1 MYKILFILLMSTF
14 FSAAFAQNIVL
25 TGEVI
30 NPITNEGVHEATIKV
45 LNVANDSVLA
55 VTKAKLNMIVEE
67 RDGNSTGYLD
77 KNSGAV
83 FNLKISSSFQDVVL
97 IVSASGYDS
106 VKKNIHIDSEKKRID
121 VGTINLLPAM
131 KQRNLN
137 EATVTATKIKMY
149 YKGDTLVYN
158 ADAFNVL
165 KNESLRKLVLQL
177 PNTKIEEGVIYVN
190 GKPIESLLF
199 SGKDFF
205 NGNIDAALDR
215 LPAYIVSKLKV
226 YDKQGELSELT
237 GRDMHDK
244 QYVMNVH
251 LKREYLGTWMAKIE
265 ADVATEKLWGGQG
278 FLMRMDD
285 RQMLSIDADVNNFNE
300 ERKMIDICNMANSY
314 PTGRHKNKVANIEYF
329 FEPNSTWRFSSNAS
343 VQQKEQK
350 TYTWTN
356 TETFLTPDNLMAKNK
371 TFVSDKDT
379 RINAYAALRARQT
392 KKWQSEL
399 KFDFTFDNMH
409 NAQDAL
415 TLAFWKRGE
424 QDWHTWEVDSIWNN
438 VTRLSSDDI
447 LYTLLNPTLQKQKTF
462 TYKPEW
468 KTSLVLG
475 GNPFNIDLQVNHNN
489 VQNDLYNNYKLDY
502 LNTQDNDHRRIY
514 NNHTEH
520 NTTVDATIDYGYK
533 YFKND
538 KYDGVFTPYVA
549 FNHTYGN
556 LSHPYYRL
564 ERMQEWS
571 DALDWTKGSL
581 GILPDGEWQ
590 AICFDNENSYYSKE
604 KKQTGSVGMRLSH
617 KLTGL
622 KRGTIQFDAD
632 LGAVLQYKHLDY
644 QRNEQSYDIDRHA
657 YSFRPTLTMEYRSN
671 GKHKWSPELRL
682 NYTGKQQL
690 PNLLNMLQI
699 EDNADP
705 LNLFRGNASLQG
717 IYDHQLAFRY
727 GMNQRESGHS
737 TYISIQYTRTHND
750 IVASSIYNAENG
762 GRIYEMVNTNRTHAA
777 NGDVGYSLPLDK
789 NQRFYITLSV
799 RGNYRQN
806 ADMSQLN
813 AATEKGGLLQQYGVT
828 PNAILRG
835 TVGNKF
841 RFSGRWNTTFSTI
854 KQSSMDTHYR
864 ETRLAADFS
873 WDLPWNFQLASDFC
887 ANIYNGFA
895 DASVNKA
902 HCQWN
907 ASLARHFL
915 SDKLSVRLIAH
926 GILTPRNNIYSTINA
941 TSRIESY
948 TEMFPRYFML
958 SVVYTLDWTQK
969 SKRNTQK

>member
-177 PNTKIEEGVIYVN
+177 PNTMIEEGVIYVN

-251 LKREYLGTWMAKIE
+251 LKREYLGTWMAKLE
-265 ADVATEKLWGGQG
+265 TDVATEKLWGGQG

-285 RQMLSIDADVNNFNE
+285 RQMLSINADINNFNE
-300 ERKMIDICNMANSY
+300 ERKMLDMLNMADRYS
-314 PTGRHKNKVANIEYF
+314 TGRHKNKVANIEYF

-350 TYTWTN
+350 THTWTN
-356 TETFLTPDNLMAKNK
+356 TETFLMPDNLMAKNK
-371 TFVSDKDT
+371 TFVSDKET
-379 RINAYAALRARQT
+379 HVNAYAALRARQT

-399 KFDFTFDNMH
+399 KFDFTFDNMR

-502 LNTQDNDHRRIY
+502 LSTQDNDHRRIY

-622 KRGTIQFDAD
+622 KRGNIQFDAD

-717 IYDHQLAFRY
+717 IYAHQLAFRY

-813 AATEKGGLLQQYGVT
+813 AATKKGGLLQQYGVT
-828 PNAILRG
+828 PNAIFRG
-835 TVGNKF
+835 TVGYKF
-841 RFSGRWNTTFSTI
+841 RFSGRWNTAFSTI

-873 WDLPWNFQLASDFC
+873 WDLPWKLQLASDFC

-926 GILTPRNNIYSTINA
+926 GILTPKNNIYSSINA
-941 TSRIESY
+941 ISRVESY
-948 TEMFPRYFML
+948 TDILPRYFML
-958 SVVYTLDWTQK
+958 SVVYSLDWTQK
-969 SKRNTQK
+969 SKNKRE

>member
-1 MYKILFILLMSTF
+1 MYKILFILLLSTF
-14 FSAAFAQNIVL
+14 FSVSSAQNLVL

-30 NPITNEGVHEATIKV
+30 NPITNEGLHEAVVKV
-45 LNVANDSVLA
+45 MNAANDSVLA
-55 VTKAKLNMIVEE
+55 STKAKLNMIVEE
-67 RDGNSTGYLD
+67 RNGNSTGYLD

-97 IVSASGYDS
+97 IVSASGYDN

-121 VGTINLLPAM
+121 VGTINLLPVM

-190 GKPIESLLF
+190 GKAIESLLF

-244 QYVMNVH
+244 QYVMDVH
-251 LKREYLGTWMAKIE
+251 LKREYLGTWMAKLE

-300 ERKMIDICNMANSY
+300 ERKMADICNMINRS
-314 PTGRHKNKVANIEYF
+314 PTGRHKNKVANIEYY
-329 FEPNSTWRFSSNAS
+329 FEPNNTWRFSSNVY

-350 TYTWTN
+350 THSWTN
-356 TETFLTPDNLMAKNK
+356 TETFLAPDNLMAKSK
-371 TFVSDKDT
+371 TFVSDKET
-379 RINAYAALRARQT
+379 RVNAYAALRARQT

-399 KFDFTFDNMH
+399 KFDFTFDNMR

-415 TLAFWKRGE
+415 TLAFRKRE
-424 QDWHTWEVDSIWNN
+424 DKDWYAWEVDSIWNN
-438 VTRLSSDDI
+438 VTRLSSDDM

-475 GNPFNIDLQVNHNN
+475 GNPFNINLLVNHNN

-502 LNTQDNDHRRIY
+502 ISTQDNDHRRIY

-520 NTTVDATIDYGYK
+520 NTTIDALIDYGYK

-538 KYDGVFTPYVA
+538 KYDGVFTPYIA

-564 ERMQEWS
+564 ERMQQWS

-581 GILPDGEWQ
+581 GVLPDGEWQ
-590 AICFDNENSYYSKE
+590 SICFDNENSYYSTE
-604 KKQTGSVGMRLSH
+604 KKQTGSAGLRLSH
-617 KLTGL
+617 KLIGL
-622 KRGTIQFDAD
+622 KRGNIQFDVD
-632 LGAVLQYKHLDY
+632 LGAVLQYKRLDY
-644 QRNEQSYDIDRHA
+644 QRNERSYDIDRHA
-657 YSFRPTLTMEYRSN
+657 YSFRPTLKVDYHSN
-671 GKHKWSPELRL
+671 SKHKWVPELNL
-682 NYTGKQQL
+682 NYTGEHQL
-690 PNLLNMLQI
+690 PNLLNMLQV

-705 LNLFRGNASLQG
+705 LNLFRGNASLLG
-717 IYDHQLAFRY
+717 EYAHRLAFRY
-727 GMNQRESGHS
+727 GMSQRK
-737 TYISIQYTRTHND
+737 IQHDAYVSLQYVRTHND

-777 NGDVGYSLPLDK
+777 NGEVGYSLPLDK
-789 NQRFYITLSV
+789 KKNFFITLSL

-806 ADMSQLN
+806 TDLSHLSAE
-813 AATEKGGLLQQYGVT
+813 TEEGGLLQQYSVT
-828 PNAILRG
+828 PIVKIRG
-835 TVGNKF
+835 TVGNNF
-841 RFSGRWNTTFSTI
+841 RFSSSWNTAFYTI
-854 KQSSMDTHYR
+854 RQGNLDTRYR
-864 ETRLAADFS
+864 ETKFAADFS
-873 WDLPWNFQLASDFC
+873 WDLPWKLQLASDFC

-895 DASVNKA
+895 DVSINNA

-907 ASLARHFL
+907 ASLARCFL
-915 SDKLSVRLIAH
+915 SDQLSIRFIAN
-926 GILTPRNNIYSTINA
+926 GILNPRNNIYSSNNT

-948 TEMFPRYFML
+948 TDILPRYFML
-958 SVVYTLDWTQK
+958 SVVYTLDWSQK
-969 SKRNTQK
+969 SKNLTR

>member
-1 MYKILFILLMSTF
+1 MKKIFTFLLLLMIT
-14 FSAAFAQNIVL
+14 SAAFAQNIVL

-30 NPITNEGVHEATIKV
+30 NPITNEGVHEATIKM

-67 RDGNSTGYLD
+67 RNGNSTGYLD

-83 FNLKISSSFQDVVL
+83 FNLKISSNFQDVVL

-158 ADAFNVL
+158 ADAFNIL

-190 GKPIESLLF
+190 GKAIESLLF

-244 QYVMNVH
+244 QYVMDVH
-251 LKREYLGTWMAKIE
+251 LKREYLGTWMAKLG

-300 ERKMIDICNMANSY
+300 ERKMVDICNMVNSY

-350 TYTWTN
+350 THTWTN

-399 KFDFTFDNMH
+399 KFDFTFDNMR

-415 TLAFWKRGE
+415 TLAFWKRGD

-438 VTRLSSDDI
+438 VTHLSSDDI

-502 LNTQDNDHRRIY
+502 LSTQDNDHRRIY
-514 NNHTEH
+514 NNHTKH

-571 DALDWTKGSL
+571 DALEWTKGSL

-622 KRGTIQFDAD
+622 NRGNIQFDAD

-657 YSFRPTLTMEYRSN
+657 HSFRPTLTMEYRSN

-717 IYDHQLAFRY
+717 IYAHQLAFRY
-727 GMNQRESGHS
+727 GMNQRKSGHS

-777 NGDVGYSLPLDK
+777 NGYVGYSLPLDK

-828 PNAILRG
+828 PNATLRG

-841 RFSGRWNTTFSTI
+841 RFSGRWNTAFSTI

-926 GILTPRNNIYSTINA
+926 GILTPKNNIYSNINA
-941 TSRIESY
+941 ISRVESY
-948 TEMFPRYFML
+948 TDILPRYFML
-958 SVVYTLDWTQK
+958 SVVYSLDWTQK
-969 SKRNTQK
+969 SKNKRE

>member
-137 EATVTATKIKMY
+137 EAMVTATKIKMY

-244 QYVMNVH
+244 QYVMDVH
-251 LKREYLGTWMAKIE
+251 LKREYLGTWMAKLE

-314 PTGRHKNKVANIEYF
+314 PTGRHKNKVANIEYY
-329 FEPNSTWRFSSNAS
+329 FEPNNTWRFSSNAS

-350 TYTWTN
+350 THSWTN
-356 TETFLTPDNLMAKNK
+356 TETFLMPDNLMAKNK
-371 TFVSDKDT
+371 TFVSDKET
-379 RINAYAALRARQT
+379 HVNAYAALRARQT

-399 KFDFTFDNMH
+399 KFDFTFDNMR

-564 ERMQEWS
+564 ERMQEWL

-813 AATEKGGLLQQYGVT
+813 AATKKGGLLQQYGVT

-841 RFSGRWNTTFSTI
+841 RFSSRWYTAFSTI

-864 ETRLAADFS
+864 ETRLSADFS
-873 WDLPWNFQLASDFC
+873 WDLPWKLQLASDFC

>member
-1 MYKILFILLMSTF
+1 MKKIFTFLLLLMIT
-14 FSAAFAQNIVL
+14 SAAFAQNIVL

-55 VTKAKLNMIVEE
+55 VTKARLNMIVEE
-67 RDGNSTGYLD
+67 RNGNSTGYLD

-83 FNLKISSSFQDVVL
+83 FNLKISSNFQDVVL

-244 QYVMNVH
+244 QYVMDVH
-251 LKREYLGTWMAKIE
+251 LKREYLGTWMAKLE
-265 ADVATEKLWGGQG
+265 ADVATENLWGGQG

-285 RQMLSIDADVNNFNE
+285 RQMLSINADINNFNE
-300 ERKMIDICNMANSY
+300 ERKMLDMLNMADRYS
-314 PTGRHKNKVANIEYF
+314 TGRHKNKVANIEYF

-350 TYTWTN
+350 THTWTN
-356 TETFLTPDNLMAKNK
+356 TETFLMPDNLMAKNK
-371 TFVSDKDT
+371 TFVSDKET
-379 RINAYAALRARQT
+379 HVNAYAALRARQT

-399 KFDFTFDNMH
+399 KFDFTFDNMR

-415 TLAFWKRGE
+415 TLAFWKRGD

-438 VTRLSSDDI
+438 VTRLSSDDM

-520 NTTVDATIDYGYK
+520 NSTVDATIDYGYK

-604 KKQTGSVGMRLSH
+604 KKQTGNVGMRLSH

-622 KRGTIQFDAD
+622 KRGNIQFDAD

-644 QRNEQSYDIDRHA
+644 QRNEQSYNIERHA

-717 IYDHQLAFRY
+717 IYAHQLAFRY
-727 GMNQRESGHS
+727 GMNQRKSGHS

-864 ETRLAADFS
+864 ETRLSADFS
-873 WDLPWNFQLASDFC
+873 WDLPWKLQLASDFC

-907 ASLARHFL
+907 ASLVRRFL
-915 SDKLSVRLIAH
+915 SDKLSIRLIAH
-926 GILTPRNNIYSTINA
+926 GILTPKNNIYSSINA
-941 TSRIESY
+941 ISRVESY
-948 TEMFPRYFML
+948 TDILPRYFML
-958 SVVYTLDWTQK
+958 SVVYSLDWTQK
-969 SKRNTQK
+969 SKNKRE

>member
-1 MYKILFILLMSTF
+1 MKKIFTLLLLLMIT
-14 FSAAFAQNIVL
+14 SAAFAQNIVL

-30 NPITNEGVHEATIKV
+30 NPITNEGVHEASVKV

-67 RDGNSTGYLD
+67 RNGNSTGYLD

-83 FNLKISSSFQDVVL
+83 FNLKISSNFQDVVL

-244 QYVMNVH
+244 QYVMDVH
-251 LKREYLGTWMAKIE
+251 LKREYLGTWMAKLG

-300 ERKMIDICNMANSY
+300 ERKMVDICNMANSY

-350 TYTWTN
+350 THTWTN

-371 TFVSDKDT
+371 TFVSDRDT
-379 RINAYAALRARQT
+379 RINAYTALRARQT

-438 VTRLSSDDI
+438 VTRLSSDDM

-604 KKQTGSVGMRLSH
+604 KEQTGSVGMRLSH

-622 KRGTIQFDAD
+622 KRGNIQFDAD

-682 NYTGKQQL
+682 NYTGKHQL

-717 IYDHQLAFRY
+717 IYAHQLAFRY
-727 GMNQRESGHS
+727 GMNQRKSGHS

-841 RFSGRWNTTFSTI
+841 RFSGRWNTAFSTI

-873 WDLPWNFQLASDFC
+873 WDLPWKFQLASDFY

-895 DASVNKA
+895 DASINKA

-907 ASLARHFL
+907 ASLARCFL

-926 GILTPRNNIYSTINA
+926 GILTPKNNIYSSINA
-941 TSRIESY
+941 ISRVESY
-948 TEMFPRYFML
+948 TDILPRYFML

>member
-30 NPITNEGVHEATIKV
+30 NPITNEGVHEASIKV

-67 RDGNSTGYLD
+67 RNGNSTGYLD

-83 FNLKISSSFQDVVL
+83 FNLKISSNFQDVVL

-190 GKPIESLLF
+190 GKAIESLLF

-244 QYVMNVH
+244 QYVMDVH
-251 LKREYLGTWMAKIE
+251 LKREYLGTWMAKLE

-300 ERKMIDICNMANSY
+300 ERKMVDICNMANSY
-314 PTGRHKNKVANIEYF
+314 PTGRHKNKVANIEYYI
-329 FEPNSTWRFSSNAS
+329 EPNNTWRFSSNAS

-350 TYTWTN
+350 THTWTN

-399 KFDFTFDNMH
+399 KFDFTFDNMR

-424 QDWHTWEVDSIWNN
+424 QDWHTWEVDSIWKN
-438 VTRLSSDDI
+438 VTRLSSDDM

-520 NTTVDATIDYGYK
+520 NTTVDATIDYG
-533 YFKND
+533 
-538 KYDGVFTPYVA
+538 VFTPYVA

-556 LSHPYYRL
+556 LSHPYYRF

-581 GILPDGEWQ
+581 GILPDGKWQ

-644 QRNEQSYDIDRHA
+644 QRNEQSYNIERHA

-717 IYDHQLAFRY
+717 IYAHQLAFRY
-727 GMNQRESGHS
+727 GMNQRKSGHS

-841 RFSGRWNTTFSTI
+841 RFSGRWNTAFSTI

-907 ASLARHFL
+907 ASLARCFL

-926 GILTPRNNIYSTINA
+926 GILTPKNNIYSNINA
-941 TSRIESY
+941 ISRVESY
-948 TEMFPRYFML
+948 TDILPRYFML
-958 SVVYTLDWTQK
+958 SVVYSLDWTQK
-969 SKRNTQK
+969 SKNKRE

>member
-30 NPITNEGVHEATIKV
+30 NPITNEGVHETTIKV

-244 QYVMNVH
+244 QYVMDVH
-251 LKREYLGTWMAKIE
+251 LKREYLGTWMAKLG
-265 ADVATEKLWGGQG
+265 ADIATEKLWGGQG

-300 ERKMIDICNMANSY
+300 ERKMVDICNMANSY

-399 KFDFTFDNMH
+399 KFDFTFDNMC

-438 VTRLSSDDI
+438 VTRLLSDDI

-564 ERMQEWS
+564 ERMQEWL

-690 PNLLNMLQI
+690 SNLLNMLQI

-727 GMNQRESGHS
+727 GMNQRKSGHS

-873 WDLPWNFQLASDFC
+873 WDLPWKLQLASDFC

-907 ASLARHFL
+907 ASLARCFL

-926 GILTPRNNIYSTINA
+926 GILTPKNNIYSNINA
-941 TSRIESY
+941 ISRVKSY
-948 TEMFPRYFML
+948 TDILPRYFML

>member
-1 MYKILFILLMSTF
+1 
-14 FSAAFAQNIVL
+14 
-25 TGEVI
+25 
-30 NPITNEGVHEATIKV
+30 
-45 LNVANDSVLA
+45 
-55 VTKAKLNMIVEE
+55 
-67 RDGNSTGYLD
+67 
-77 KNSGAV
+77 
-83 FNLKISSSFQDVVL
+83 
-97 IVSASGYDS
+97 
-106 VKKNIHIDSEKKRID
+106 
-121 VGTINLLPAM
+121 
-131 KQRNLN
+131 
-137 EATVTATKIKMY
+137 
-149 YKGDTLVYN
+149 
-158 ADAFNVL
+158 
-165 KNESLRKLVLQL
+165 
-177 PNTKIEEGVIYVN
+177 
-190 GKPIESLLF
+190 
-199 SGKDFF
+199 
-205 NGNIDAALDR
+205 
-215 LPAYIVSKLKV
+215 
-226 YDKQGELSELT
+226 
-237 GRDMHDK
+237 
-244 QYVMNVH
+244 
-251 LKREYLGTWMAKIE
+251 
-265 ADVATEKLWGGQG
+265 
-278 FLMRMDD
+278 MR
-285 RQMLSIDADVNNFNE
+285 
-300 ERKMIDICNMANSY
+300 
-314 PTGRHKNKVANIEYF
+314 
-329 FEPNSTWRFSSNAS
+329 
-343 VQQKEQK
+343 
-350 TYTWTN
+350 
-356 TETFLTPDNLMAKNK
+356 
-371 TFVSDKDT
+371 
-379 RINAYAALRARQT
+379 
-392 KKWQSEL
+392 
-399 KFDFTFDNMH
+399 

-520 NTTVDATIDYGYK
+520 NTTVNATIDYGYK

-622 KRGTIQFDAD
+622 KRGNIQFDAD

-762 GRIYEMVNTNRTHAA
+762 GRIYEMVNTNRTHAV

-835 TVGNKF
+835 TVVNKF

-854 KQSSMDTHYR
+854 KQSSMDTYYR

-873 WDLPWNFQLASDFC
+873 WDLPWKLQLASDFC

-907 ASLARHFL
+907 ASLVRRFL
-915 SDKLSVRLIAH
+915 SDNLSVRLIAH
-926 GILTPRNNIYSTINA
+926 GILTPKNNIYSNINA
-941 TSRIESY
+941 ISRVESY
-948 TEMFPRYFML
+948 TDILPRYFML

>member
-106 VKKNIHIDSEKKRID
+106 VKKNIHIYSEKKRID

-137 EATVTATKIKMY
+137 EAMVTATKIKMY

-244 QYVMNVH
+244 QYVMDVH
-251 LKREYLGTWMAKIE
+251 LKREYLGTWMAKLE

-314 PTGRHKNKVANIEYF
+314 PTGRHKNKVANIEYY
-329 FEPNSTWRFSSNAS
+329 FEPNNTWRFSSNAS

-350 TYTWTN
+350 THSWTN
-356 TETFLTPDNLMAKNK
+356 TETFLMPDNLMAKNK
-371 TFVSDKDT
+371 TFVSDKET
-379 RINAYAALRARQT
+379 HVNAYAALRARQT

-399 KFDFTFDNMH
+399 KFDFTFDNMR

-564 ERMQEWS
+564 ERMQEWL

-813 AATEKGGLLQQYGVT
+813 AATKKGGLLQQYGVT

-841 RFSGRWNTTFSTI
+841 RFSSRWYTAFSTI

-864 ETRLAADFS
+864 ETRLSADFS
-873 WDLPWNFQLASDFC
+873 WDLPWKLQLASDFC

>member
-67 RDGNSTGYLD
+67 RNGNSTGYLD

-83 FNLKISSSFQDVVL
+83 FNLKISSNFQDVVL

-121 VGTINLLPAM
+121 MGTINLLPAM

-205 NGNIDAALDR
+205 NGNIDDALDR

-244 QYVMNVH
+244 QYVMDVH
-251 LKREYLGTWMAKIE
+251 LKREYLGTWMAKLE

-285 RQMLSIDADVNNFNE
+285 RQMLSINADINNFNE
-300 ERKMIDICNMANSY
+300 ERKMLDMLNMADRY
-314 PTGRHKNKVANIEYF
+314 PTGRHKNEVANIEYF

-399 KFDFTFDNMH
+399 KFDFTFDNMR

-438 VTRLSSDDI
+438 VTRLSLDDI

-564 ERMQEWS
+564 ERMQEWL

-690 PNLLNMLQI
+690 SNLLNMLQI

-727 GMNQRESGHS
+727 GMNQRKSGHS

-873 WDLPWNFQLASDFC
+873 WDLPWKLQLASDFC

-907 ASLARHFL
+907 ASLARCFL

-926 GILTPRNNIYSTINA
+926 GILTPKNNIYSNINA
-941 TSRIESY
+941 ISRVESY
-948 TEMFPRYFML
+948 TDILPRYFML

>member
-177 PNTKIEEGVIYVN
+177 PNTMIEEGVIYVN

-251 LKREYLGTWMAKIE
+251 LKREYLGTWMAKLE
-265 ADVATEKLWGGQG
+265 TDVATEKLWGGQG

-285 RQMLSIDADVNNFNE
+285 RQMLSINADINNFNE
-300 ERKMIDICNMANSY
+300 ERKMLDMLNMADRYS
-314 PTGRHKNKVANIEYF
+314 TGRHKNKVANIEYF

-350 TYTWTN
+350 THTWTN
-356 TETFLTPDNLMAKNK
+356 TETFLMPDNLMAKNK
-371 TFVSDKDT
+371 TFVSDKET
-379 RINAYAALRARQT
+379 HVNAYAALRARQT

-399 KFDFTFDNMH
+399 KFDFTFDNMR

-502 LNTQDNDHRRIY
+502 LSTQDNDHRRIY

-622 KRGTIQFDAD
+622 KRGNIQFDAD

-682 NYTGKQQL
+682 NYIGKQQL

-717 IYDHQLAFRY
+717 IYAHQLAFRY

-813 AATEKGGLLQQYGVT
+813 AATKKGGLLQQYGVT
-828 PNAILRG
+828 PNAIFRG
-835 TVGNKF
+835 TVGYKF
-841 RFSGRWNTTFSTI
+841 RFSGRWNTAFSTI
-854 KQSSMDTHYR
+854 KQSSMDTYYR

-873 WDLPWNFQLASDFC
+873 WDLPWKLQLASDFC

-907 ASLARHFL
+907 ASLVRRFL
-915 SDKLSVRLIAH
+915 SDNLSVRLIAH
-926 GILTPRNNIYSTINA
+926 GILTPKNNIYSNINA
-941 TSRIESY
+941 ISRVESY
-948 TEMFPRYFML
+948 TDILPRYFML

>member
-14 FSAAFAQNIVL
+14 FSAAFAQNIML
-25 TGEVI
+25 TGEVT
-30 NPITNEGVHEATIKV
+30 NPITNEGVHETTIKV

-244 QYVMNVH
+244 QYVMDVH
-251 LKREYLGTWMAKIE
+251 LKREYLGTWMAKLG
-265 ADVATEKLWGGQG
+265 ADIATEKLWGGQG

-300 ERKMIDICNMANSY
+300 ERKMVDICNMANSY

-399 KFDFTFDNMH
+399 KFDFTFDNMR

-438 VTRLSSDDI
+438 VTRLSSDDM

-564 ERMQEWS
+564 ERMQEWL
-571 DALDWTKGSL
+571 DALDWTKCSL

-854 KQSSMDTHYR
+854 KQSSMDTLSR
-864 ETRLAADFS
+864 NEVGSRL
-873 WDLPWNFQLASDFC
+873 
-887 ANIYNGFA
+887 
-895 DASVNKA
+895 
-902 HCQWN
+902 
-907 ASLARHFL
+907 
-915 SDKLSVRLIAH
+915 
-926 GILTPRNNIYSTINA
+926 
-941 TSRIESY
+941 
-948 TEMFPRYFML
+948 
-958 SVVYTLDWTQK
+958 
-969 SKRNTQK
+969 

>member
-30 NPITNEGVHEATIKV
+30 NPITNEGVHEASVKV

-83 FNLKISSSFQDVVL
+83 FNLKISSNFQDVVL

-244 QYVMNVH
+244 QYVMDVH
-251 LKREYLGTWMAKIE
+251 LKREYLGTWMAKLG
-265 ADVATEKLWGGQG
+265 ADIATEKLWGGQG

-300 ERKMIDICNMANSY
+300 ERKMVDICNMANSY
-314 PTGRHKNKVANIEYF
+314 PTGRHKNKVANIEYY
-329 FEPNSTWRFSSNAS
+329 FEPNNTWRFSSNAS

-350 TYTWTN
+350 THTWTN
-356 TETFLTPDNLMAKNK
+356 TETFLMPDNLMAKNK
-371 TFVSDKDT
+371 TFVSDKET
-379 RINAYAALRARQT
+379 HVNAYAALRARQT

-399 KFDFTFDNMH
+399 KFDFTFDNMR

-415 TLAFWKRGE
+415 TLAFWKRGD

-571 DALDWTKGSL
+571 DALDWTKASL

-841 RFSGRWNTTFSTI
+841 RFSGRWNTAFSTI

-907 ASLARHFL
+907 ASLARCFL

-926 GILTPRNNIYSTINA
+926 GILTPKNNIYSNINA
-941 TSRIESY
+941 ISRVESY
-948 TEMFPRYFML
+948 TDILPRYFML
-958 SVVYTLDWTQK
+958 SVVYSLDWTQK
-969 SKRNTQK
+969 SKNKRE

>member
-14 FSAAFAQNIVL
+14 FSAASAQNIVL

-30 NPITNEGVHEATIKV
+30 NPITNEGVHEASVKV
-45 LNVANDSVLA
+45 LNVANDNVLA

-244 QYVMNVH
+244 QYVMDVH
-251 LKREYLGTWMAKIE
+251 LKREYLGTWMAKLE

-300 ERKMIDICNMANSY
+300 ERKMVDICNMANSY

-379 RINAYAALRARQT
+379 HINAYAALRARQT

-399 KFDFTFDNMH
+399 KFDFTFDNMR

-438 VTRLSSDDI
+438 VTRLSSDDM

-622 KRGTIQFDAD
+622 KRGNIQFDAD

-705 LNLFRGNASLQG
+705 LNLFRCNASLQG
-717 IYDHQLAFRY
+717 IYDLQLAFRY
-727 GMNQRESGHS
+727 CMNQRESGHT

-813 AATEKGGLLQQYGVT
+813 AATKKGGLLQQYEVT

-841 RFSGRWNTTFSTI
+841 RFSGRWNTAFSTI

-873 WDLPWNFQLASDFC
+873 WDLPWKLQLASDFC

-926 GILTPRNNIYSTINA
+926 GILTPKNNIS
-941 TSRIESY
+941 
-948 TEMFPRYFML
+948 
-958 SVVYTLDWTQK
+958 
-969 SKRNTQK
+969 

>member
-1 MYKILFILLMSTF
+1 MKKIFTFLLLLMIT
-14 FSAAFAQNIVL
+14 SAAFAQNIVL

-30 NPITNEGVHEATIKV
+30 NPITNEGVHEATIKM

-67 RDGNSTGYLD
+67 RNGNSTGYLD

-83 FNLKISSSFQDVVL
+83 FNLKISSNFQDVVL

-158 ADAFNVL
+158 ADAFNIL

-190 GKPIESLLF
+190 GKAIESLLF

-244 QYVMNVH
+244 QYVMDVH
-251 LKREYLGTWMAKIE
+251 LKREYLGTWMAKIG

-300 ERKMIDICNMANSY
+300 ERKMVDICNMANSY

-350 TYTWTN
+350 THTWTN

-399 KFDFTFDNMH
+399 KFDFTFDNMR

-502 LNTQDNDHRRIY
+502 LSTQDNDHRRIY

-581 GILPDGEWQ
+581 GILPDGKWQ

-632 LGAVLQYKHLDY
+632 LGAVLQYKHLGY

-682 NYTGKQQL
+682 NYTGKHQL

-717 IYDHQLAFRY
+717 IYAHQLAFRY
-727 GMNQRESGHS
+727 GMNQRKSGHS
-737 TYISIQYTRTHND
+737 TYISIQYTHTHND

-841 RFSGRWNTTFSTI
+841 RFSGRWNTAFSTI

-873 WDLPWNFQLASDFC
+873 WDLPWKLQLASDFC
-887 ANIYNGFA
+887 TNIYNGFA

-926 GILTPRNNIYSTINA
+926 GILTPKNNIYSNINA
-941 TSRIESY
+941 ISRVESY
-948 TEMFPRYFML
+948 TDILPRYFML
-958 SVVYTLDWTQK
+958 SVVYSLDWTQK
-969 SKRNTQK
+969 SKNKRE

>member
-1 MYKILFILLMSTF
+1 MKKIFTFLLLLMIT
-14 FSAAFAQNIVL
+14 SAAFAQNIVL

-67 RDGNSTGYLD
+67 RNGNSTGYLD

-83 FNLKISSSFQDVVL
+83 FNLKISSNFQDVVL

-215 LPAYIVSKLKV
+215 LPAYIVSKVKV

-244 QYVMNVH
+244 QYVMDVH
-251 LKREYLGTWMAKIE
+251 LKREYLGTWMAKLG
-265 ADVATEKLWGGQG
+265 ADIATEKLWGGQG

-300 ERKMIDICNMANSY
+300 ERKMVDICNMANSY

-350 TYTWTN
+350 THTWTN

-379 RINAYAALRARQT
+379 RINAYTALRARQT

-399 KFDFTFDNMH
+399 KFDFTFDNMR

-415 TLAFWKRGE
+415 ALAFWKRGD
-424 QDWHTWEVDSIWNN
+424 QDWYAWEVDSIWNN
-438 VTRLSSDDI
+438 VTHLSSDGM
-447 LYTLLNPTLQKQKTF
+447 LYTLLNPTIQKQKTF

-502 LNTQDNDHRRIY
+502 LSTQDNDHRRIY

-604 KKQTGSVGMRLSH
+604 KKQTGNVGMRLSH

-622 KRGTIQFDAD
+622 KRGNIQFDAD

-841 RFSGRWNTTFSTI
+841 RFSGRWNTAFSTI
-854 KQSSMDTHYR
+854 KQSSIDTHYR

-873 WDLPWNFQLASDFC
+873 WDLPWKLQLASDFC

-926 GILTPRNNIYSTINA
+926 GILTPKNNIYSNINA
-941 TSRIESY
+941 ISRVESY
-948 TEMFPRYFML
+948 TDILPRYFML

>member
-67 RDGNSTGYLD
+67 RNGNSTGYLD

-83 FNLKISSSFQDVVL
+83 FNLKISSNFQDVVL

-121 VGTINLLPAM
+121 MGTINLLPAM

-205 NGNIDAALDR
+205 NGNIDDALDR

-244 QYVMNVH
+244 QYVMDVH
-251 LKREYLGTWMAKIE
+251 LKREYLGTWMAKLE

-285 RQMLSIDADVNNFNE
+285 RQMLSINADINNFNE
-300 ERKMIDICNMANSY
+300 ERKMLDMLNMADRY
-314 PTGRHKNKVANIEYF
+314 PTGRHKNEVANIEYF

-399 KFDFTFDNMH
+399 KFDFTFDNMR

-438 VTRLSSDDI
+438 VTRLSLDDI

-564 ERMQEWS
+564 ERMQEWL

-690 PNLLNMLQI
+690 SNLLNMLQI

-727 GMNQRESGHS
+727 GMNQRKSGHS

-841 RFSGRWNTTFSTI
+841 RFSGRWNTAFSTI

-907 ASLARHFL
+907 ASLARCFL

-926 GILTPRNNIYSTINA
+926 GILTPKNNIYSNINA
-941 TSRIESY
+941 ISRVESY
-948 TEMFPRYFML
+948 TDILPRYFML
-958 SVVYTLDWTQK
+958 SVVYSLDWTQK
-969 SKRNTQK
+969 SKNKRE

>member
-30 NPITNEGVHEATIKV
+30 NPITNEGVHEASVKV

-244 QYVMNVH
+244 QYVMDVH

-285 RQMLSIDADVNNFNE
+285 RQMLSINADINNFNE
-300 ERKMIDICNMANSY
+300 ERKMLDMLNMADRYS
-314 PTGRHKNKVANIEYF
+314 TGRHKNKVANIEYF

-350 TYTWTN
+350 THSWTN
-356 TETFLTPDNLMAKNK
+356 TETFLMPDNLMAKNK
-371 TFVSDKDT
+371 TFVSDKET
-379 RINAYAALRARQT
+379 HVNAYAALRARQT

-399 KFDFTFDNMH
+399 KFDFTFDNMR

-604 KKQTGSVGMRLSH
+604 KKQTGNVGMRFSH

-622 KRGTIQFDAD
+622 KRGNIQFDAD
-632 LGAVLQYKHLDY
+632 LGAMLQYKHLDY

-813 AATEKGGLLQQYGVT
+813 AATEKGGLLQQYGVI
-828 PNAILRG
+828 PNATLRG

-841 RFSGRWNTTFSTI
+841 RFSGRWNTAFSTI

-873 WDLPWNFQLASDFC
+873 WDLPWKFQLASDFC

-907 ASLARHFL
+907 ASLARCFL

-926 GILTPRNNIYSTINA
+926 GILTPNNNIYSSINA
-941 TSRIESY
+941 ISRVESY
-948 TEMFPRYFML
+948 TDILPRYFML
-958 SVVYTLDWTQK
+958 SVVYSLDWTQK

>member
-30 NPITNEGVHEATIKV
+30 NPITNEGVHEASVKV

-67 RDGNSTGYLD
+67 RNGNSTGYLD

-121 VGTINLLPAM
+121 VGTINLLSAM

-244 QYVMNVH
+244 QYVMDVH
-251 LKREYLGTWMAKIE
+251 LKREYLGTWMAKLE
-265 ADVATEKLWGGQG
+265 TDVATEKLWGGQG

-285 RQMLSIDADVNNFNE
+285 RQMLSINADINNFNE
-300 ERKMIDICNMANSY
+300 ERKMLDMLNMADRYS
-314 PTGRHKNKVANIEYF
+314 TGRHKNKVANIEYF

-350 TYTWTN
+350 THTWTN
-356 TETFLTPDNLMAKNK
+356 TETFLMPDNLMAKNK
-371 TFVSDKDT
+371 TFVSDKET
-379 RINAYAALRARQT
+379 HVNAYAALRARQT

-399 KFDFTFDNMH
+399 KFDFTFDNMR

-447 LYTLLNPTLQKQKTF
+447 LYTLLNPTLQKQKTS

-590 AICFDNENSYYSKE
+590 TICFDNENSYYSKE

-762 GRIYEMVNTNRTHAA
+762 GHIYEMVNTNRTHAA

-841 RFSGRWNTTFSTI
+841 RFSGRWNTAFSTI

-873 WDLPWNFQLASDFC
+873 WDLPWKLQLASDFC

-926 GILTPRNNIYSTINA
+926 GILTPKNNIYSNINA
-941 TSRIESY
+941 ISRVESY
-948 TEMFPRYFML
+948 TDILPRYFML

>member
-1 MYKILFILLMSTF
+1 MKKIFTLLLLLMIT
-14 FSAAFAQNIVL
+14 SAAFAQNIVL

-30 NPITNEGVHEATIKV
+30 DPITNEGVHEATIKV

-67 RDGNSTGYLD
+67 RNGNSTGYLD

-83 FNLKISSSFQDVVL
+83 FNLKISSNFQDVVL

-158 ADAFNVL
+158 ADAFNIL
-165 KNESLRKLVLQL
+165 KNESLRKLVQQL

-190 GKPIESLLF
+190 GKAIESLLF

-215 LPAYIVSKLKV
+215 LPAYIVSKVKV
-226 YDKQGELSELT
+226 YDKKGELSELT

-244 QYVMNVH
+244 QYVMDVH
-251 LKREYLGTWMAKIE
+251 LKREYLGTWMAKLE

-285 RQMLSIDADVNNFNE
+285 RQMLSINADINNFNE
-300 ERKMIDICNMANSY
+300 ERKMLDMLNMADRYS
-314 PTGRHKNKVANIEYF
+314 TGRHKNKEANIEYYI
-329 FEPNSTWRFSSNAS
+329 EPNNTWRFSSNAS

-399 KFDFTFDNMH
+399 KFDFTFDNMR

-415 TLAFWKRGE
+415 TLAFWKRGD

-438 VTRLSSDDI
+438 VTRLSSDDM

-502 LNTQDNDHRRIY
+502 ISTQDNDHRRIY

-520 NTTVDATIDYGYK
+520 NTTVDATADYAYK

-622 KRGTIQFDAD
+622 NRGNIQFDAD

-717 IYDHQLAFRY
+717 IYAHQLAFRY

-828 PNAILRG
+828 PNATLRG

-841 RFSGRWNTTFSTI
+841 RFSGRWNTAFSTI

-873 WDLPWNFQLASDFC
+873 WDLPWKFQLASDFC

-907 ASLARHFL
+907 ASLARRFL

-926 GILTPRNNIYSTINA
+926 GILTPKNNIYSSINA
-941 TSRIESY
+941 ISRVESY
-948 TEMFPRYFML
+948 TDILPRYFML
-958 SVVYTLDWTQK
+958 SVVYSLDWTQK
-969 SKRNTQK
+969 SKNKRE

>member
-30 NPITNEGVHEATIKV
+30 NPITNEGVHEASVKV

-215 LPAYIVSKLKV
+215 LPAYIVSKVKV

-244 QYVMNVH
+244 QYVMDVH
-251 LKREYLGTWMAKIE
+251 LKREYLGTWMAKLE

-300 ERKMIDICNMANSY
+300 ERKMIHICNMANSY

-329 FEPNSTWRFSSNAS
+329 FEPNNTWRFSSNAS

-399 KFDFTFDNMH
+399 KFDFTFDNMR

-424 QDWHTWEVDSIWNN
+424 QDWHTWEVDCIWNN
-438 VTRLSSDDI
+438 VTRLSSDDM

-475 GNPFNIDLQVNHNN
+475 GNSFNIDLQVNHNN

-502 LNTQDNDHRRIY
+502 LSTQDNDHRRIY

-622 KRGTIQFDAD
+622 KRGNIQFDAD

-717 IYDHQLAFRY
+717 IYAHQLAFRY
-727 GMNQRESGHS
+727 GMNQRKSGHS

-841 RFSGRWNTTFSTI
+841 RFSGRWNTAFSAI

-873 WDLPWNFQLASDFC
+873 WDLPWKLQLASDFC

>member
-14 FSAAFAQNIVL
+14 FSVSSAQNIVL

-30 NPITNEGVHEATIKV
+30 NPFTNEGLHEATVKV
-45 LNVANDSVLA
+45 LNAANDSVLA
-55 VTKAKLNMIVEE
+55 STKAKLNMIVEE
-67 RDGNSTGYLD
+67 RNGNSTGYLD

-83 FNLKISSSFQDVVL
+83 FNLKISSNFQDVVL

-106 VKKNIHIDSEKKRID
+106 VKRSIRIDSEKKRID
-121 VGTINLLPAM
+121 VGTINLLPVM

-158 ADAFNVL
+158 ADAFNIL
-165 KNESLRKLVLQL
+165 KNESLRKLVQQL

-190 GKPIESLLF
+190 GKAIGSLLF

-215 LPAYIVSKLKV
+215 LPAYIVNKVKV

-244 QYVMNVH
+244 QYVMDVH
-251 LKREYLGTWMAKIE
+251 LKREYLGTWMAKLE

-300 ERKMIDICNMANSY
+300 ERKMIDIGNMVNSY
-314 PTGRHKNKVANIEYF
+314 PTGRHKNKVANIEYY
-329 FEPNSTWRFSSNAS
+329 FEPNNTWRFSSNAS

-350 TYTWTN
+350 THSWTN
-356 TETFLTPDNLMAKNK
+356 TETFLAPDNLMAKNK
-371 TFVSDKDT
+371 TFVSDKET

-399 KFDFTFDNMH
+399 KFDFTFDNMR

-415 TLAFWKRGE
+415 TLAFWKRGD

-438 VTRLSSDDI
+438 VTRLSSDDM

-468 KTSLVLG
+468 KTSLILG

-538 KYDGVFTPYVA
+538 KYDGVFTPYIA

-581 GILPDGEWQ
+581 
-590 AICFDNENSYYSKE
+590 
-604 KKQTGSVGMRLSH
+604 
-617 KLTGL
+617 
-622 KRGTIQFDAD
+622 
-632 LGAVLQYKHLDY
+632 
-644 QRNEQSYDIDRHA
+644 A
-657 YSFRPTLTMEYRSN
+657 YCPMAN
-671 GKHKWSPELRL
+671 GK
-682 NYTGKQQL
+682 
-690 PNLLNMLQI
+690 
-699 EDNADP
+699 
-705 LNLFRGNASLQG
+705 LFVL
-717 IYDHQLAFRY
+717 
-727 GMNQRESGHS
+727 
-737 TYISIQYTRTHND
+737 TTRT
-750 IVASSIYNAENG
+750 
-762 GRIYEMVNTNRTHAA
+762 
-777 NGDVGYSLPLDK
+777 
-789 NQRFYITLSV
+789 
-799 RGNYRQN
+799 
-806 ADMSQLN
+806 
-813 AATEKGGLLQQYGVT
+813 
-828 PNAILRG
+828 AI
-835 TVGNKF
+835 
-841 RFSGRWNTTFSTI
+841 
-854 KQSSMDTHYR
+854 
-864 ETRLAADFS
+864 
-873 WDLPWNFQLASDFC
+873 
-887 ANIYNGFA
+887 
-895 DASVNKA
+895 
-902 HCQWN
+902 
-907 ASLARHFL
+907 
-915 SDKLSVRLIAH
+915 IAKK
-926 GILTPRNNIYSTINA
+926 R
-941 TSRIESY
+941 
-948 TEMFPRYFML
+948 
-958 SVVYTLDWTQK
+958 
-969 SKRNTQK
+969 SKRVVSVCVFRTN

>member
-30 NPITNEGVHEATIKV
+30 NPITNEGVHEASVKV

-106 VKKNIHIDSEKKRID
+106 VKKNIRIDSEKKRID

-244 QYVMNVH
+244 QYVMDVH
-251 LKREYLGTWMAKIE
+251 LKREYLGTWMAKLE
-265 ADVATEKLWGGQG
+265 TDVATEKLWGGQG

-285 RQMLSIDADVNNFNE
+285 RQMLSINADINNFNE
-300 ERKMIDICNMANSY
+300 ERKMLDMLNMADRYS
-314 PTGRHKNKVANIEYF
+314 TGRHKNKVANIEYF

-350 TYTWTN
+350 THTWTN
-356 TETFLTPDNLMAKNK
+356 TETFLMPDNLMAKNK
-371 TFVSDKDT
+371 TFVSDKET
-379 RINAYAALRARQT
+379 HVNAYAALRARQT

-399 KFDFTFDNMH
+399 KFDFTFDNMR

-502 LNTQDNDHRRIY
+502 LSTQDNDHRRIY

-622 KRGTIQFDAD
+622 KRGNIQFDAD

-699 EDNADP
+699 EANADP

-717 IYDHQLAFRY
+717 IYAHQLAFRY
-727 GMNQRESGHS
+727 GMNQRKSGHS

-828 PNAILRG
+828 PNAIFRG

-841 RFSGRWNTTFSTI
+841 RFSGRWNTAFSTI

-887 ANIYNGFA
+887 ANIYNGFT

-907 ASLARHFL
+907 ASLARRFL

-926 GILTPRNNIYSTINA
+926 GILTPKNNIYSNINA
-941 TSRIESY
+941 ISRVESY
-948 TEMFPRYFML
+948 TDILPRYFML

>member
-1 MYKILFILLMSTF
+1 MKKIFTFLLLLMIT
-14 FSAAFAQNIVL
+14 SAAFAQNIVL

-67 RDGNSTGYLD
+67 RNGNSTGYLD

-97 IVSASGYDS
+97 IASASGYDS

-158 ADAFNVL
+158 ADAFNIL

-190 GKPIESLLF
+190 GKAIESLLF

-244 QYVMNVH
+244 QYVMDVH
-251 LKREYLGTWMAKIE
+251 LKREYLGTWMAKLG

-300 ERKMIDICNMANSY
+300 ERKMVDICNMANSY
-314 PTGRHKNKVANIEYF
+314 PTGRHKNKVANIEYY
-329 FEPNSTWRFSSNAS
+329 FEPNNTWRFSSNAS

-350 TYTWTN
+350 THTWTN

-371 TFVSDKDT
+371 TFVSDRDT
-379 RINAYAALRARQT
+379 RINAYAALRARQP

-399 KFDFTFDNMH
+399 KFDFTFDNMR

-438 VTRLSSDDI
+438 VTRLSSDDM

-489 VQNDLYNNYKLDY
+489 VQNNLYNNYKLDY
-502 LNTQDNDHRRIY
+502 LSTQDNDHRRIY

-622 KRGTIQFDAD
+622 NRGNIQIDAD

-705 LNLFRGNASLQG
+705 LNLFRGNASLQD
-717 IYDHQLAFRY
+717 IYAHQLAFRY
-727 GMNQRESGHS
+727 GMNQRKSGHS

-841 RFSGRWNTTFSTI
+841 RFSSRWYTEISTI

-873 WDLPWNFQLASDFC
+873 WDLPWKFQLASDFC

-907 ASLARHFL
+907 ASLARCFL

-926 GILTPRNNIYSTINA
+926 GILTPKNNIYSSINA
-941 TSRIESY
+941 ISRVESY
-948 TEMFPRYFML
+948 TDILPRYFML
-958 SVVYTLDWTQK
+958 SVIYTLDWTQK
-969 SKRNTQK
+969 SKNKRE

>member
-1 MYKILFILLMSTF
+1 MKKIFTFLLLLMIT
-14 FSAAFAQNIVL
+14 SAAFAQNIVL

-30 NPITNEGVHEATIKV
+30 NPITNEGVHEATIKM

-55 VTKAKLNMIVEE
+55 VTKAKLNMIIEE

-83 FNLKISSSFQDVVL
+83 FNLKISSNFQDAVL

-177 PNTKIEEGVIYVN
+177 PNTKIEEGVIYIN

-244 QYVMNVH
+244 QYVMDVH
-251 LKREYLGTWMAKIE
+251 LKREYLGTWMAKLG
-265 ADVATEKLWGGQG
+265 ADIATEKLWGGQG

-300 ERKMIDICNMANSY
+300 ERKMVDICNMTNSY

-379 RINAYAALRARQT
+379 RINAYTALRARQT

-399 KFDFTFDNMH
+399 KFDFTFDNMR

-415 TLAFWKRGE
+415 TLAFWKRGD
-424 QDWHTWEVDSIWNN
+424 QDWYAWEVDSIWNN
-438 VTRLSSDDI
+438 VTRLSSDDM

-468 KTSLVLG
+468 KTSLILG
-475 GNPFNIDLQVNHNN
+475 GNPFNINLLVNNNN

-622 KRGTIQFDAD
+622 KRGNIQFDAD

-828 PNAILRG
+828 PNAIFRG

-841 RFSGRWNTTFSTI
+841 RFSGRWNTAFSTI

-907 ASLARHFL
+907 ASLARRFL

-926 GILTPRNNIYSTINA
+926 GILTPKNNIYSNINA
-941 TSRIESY
+941 ISRVESY
-948 TEMFPRYFML
+948 TDILPRYFML

>member
-1 MYKILFILLMSTF
+1 MYKILFILLSFTF
-14 FSAAFAQNIVL
+14 FSVSSAQNIVL

-30 NPITNEGVHEATIKV
+30 NPITNEGLHEATVKV
-45 LNVANDSVLA
+45 MNAANDSVLA
-55 VTKAKLNMIVEE
+55 STKAKLNMIVEE
-67 RDGNSTGYLD
+67 RNGNSTGYLD

-83 FNLKISSSFQDVVL
+83 FNLKISSNFQDVVL

-121 VGTINLLPAM
+121 VGTINLLPVM

-149 YKGDTLVYN
+149 YKGDMLVYN
-158 ADAFNVL
+158 ADAFNIL
-165 KNESLRKLVLQL
+165 KNESLRKLVQQL

-190 GKPIESLLF
+190 GKAIESLLF

-226 YDKQGELSELT
+226 YDKQGGLSELT

-244 QYVMNVH
+244 QYVMDVH
-251 LKREYLGTWMAKIE
+251 LKREYLGTWMAKLE

-300 ERKMIDICNMANSY
+300 ERKMVDIGNMVNSY
-314 PTGRHKNKVANIEYF
+314 PTGRHKNKVANIEYY
-329 FEPNSTWRFSSNAS
+329 FEPNNTWRFSSNAS

-350 TYTWTN
+350 THSWTN
-356 TETFLTPDNLMAKNK
+356 TETFLAPDNLMAKNK
-371 TFVSDKDT
+371 TFVSDKET

-399 KFDFTFDNMH
+399 KFDFTFDNMR

-438 VTRLSSDDI
+438 VTRLSSDDM

-502 LNTQDNDHRRIY
+502 LSTQDNDHRRIY

-520 NTTVDATIDYGYK
+520 NTMVDATIDYAYK

-622 KRGTIQFDAD
+622 KRGNIQFDAD

-699 EDNADP
+699 EDYADP

-717 IYDHQLAFRY
+717 EYAHRLALRY
-727 GMNQRESGHS
+727 GMSQRKTRHDM
-737 TYISIQYTRTHND
+737 YISLQYTRTHNN

-762 GRIYEMVNTNRTHAA
+762 GRIYEMVNTNRTHEA

-789 NQRFYITLSV
+789 NQRFYITISV

-806 ADMSQLN
+806 ADMSQLS

-828 PNAILRG
+828 PNATLRG

-841 RFSGRWNTTFSTI
+841 RFSSRWNTAFSTI

-873 WDLPWNFQLASDFC
+873 WDLPWKLQLASDFC

-895 DASVNKA
+895 DASINKA

-907 ASLARHFL
+907 ASLARRFL
-915 SDKLSVRLIAH
+915 SDQLSVKLIAN
-926 GILTPRNNIYSTINA
+926 GILTPKNNIYSSINA
-941 TSRIESY
+941 TSRVESY
-948 TEMFPRYFML
+948 TDILPRYFML
-958 SVVYTLDWTQK
+958 SVVYSLDWTQK
-969 SKRNTQK
+969 SKRNTK

>member
-1 MYKILFILLMSTF
+1 MKKIFTFLLLLMIT
-14 FSAAFAQNIVL
+14 SAAFAQNIVL

-30 NPITNEGVHEATIKV
+30 NPITNEGVHEASVKV

-244 QYVMNVH
+244 QYVMDVH
-251 LKREYLGTWMAKIE
+251 LKREYLGTWMAKLG

-300 ERKMIDICNMANSY
+300 ERKMVDICNMANSY

-356 TETFLTPDNLMAKNK
+356 TETFLMPDNLMAKNK

-502 LNTQDNDHRRIY
+502 LSTQDNDHRRIY

-604 KKQTGSVGMRLSH
+604 KKQTGSVGMRFSH

-622 KRGTIQFDAD
+622 KRGNIQFDAD

-682 NYTGKQQL
+682 NYTGKHQL

-717 IYDHQLAFRY
+717 IYAHQLAFRY
-727 GMNQRESGHS
+727 GMNQRKSGHS

-873 WDLPWNFQLASDFC
+873 WDLPWKLQLASDFC

-926 GILTPRNNIYSTINA
+926 GILTPKNNIYSNINA
-941 TSRIESY
+941 ISRVESY
-948 TEMFPRYFML
+948 TDILPRYFML
-958 SVVYTLDWTQK
+958 SVVYSLDWTQK
-969 SKRNTQK
+969 SKNKRE

>member
-1 MYKILFILLMSTF
+1 
-14 FSAAFAQNIVL
+14 
-25 TGEVI
+25 
-30 NPITNEGVHEATIKV
+30 
-45 LNVANDSVLA
+45 
-55 VTKAKLNMIVEE
+55 
-67 RDGNSTGYLD
+67 
-77 KNSGAV
+77 
-83 FNLKISSSFQDVVL
+83 
-97 IVSASGYDS
+97 
-106 VKKNIHIDSEKKRID
+106 
-121 VGTINLLPAM
+121 
-131 KQRNLN
+131 
-137 EATVTATKIKMY
+137 
-149 YKGDTLVYN
+149 
-158 ADAFNVL
+158 
-165 KNESLRKLVLQL
+165 
-177 PNTKIEEGVIYVN
+177 
-190 GKPIESLLF
+190 
-199 SGKDFF
+199 
-205 NGNIDAALDR
+205 
-215 LPAYIVSKLKV
+215 
-226 YDKQGELSELT
+226 
-237 GRDMHDK
+237 
-244 QYVMNVH
+244 
-251 LKREYLGTWMAKIE
+251 
-265 ADVATEKLWGGQG
+265 
-278 FLMRMDD
+278 MR
-285 RQMLSIDADVNNFNE
+285 
-300 ERKMIDICNMANSY
+300 
-314 PTGRHKNKVANIEYF
+314 
-329 FEPNSTWRFSSNAS
+329 
-343 VQQKEQK
+343 
-350 TYTWTN
+350 
-356 TETFLTPDNLMAKNK
+356 
-371 TFVSDKDT
+371 
-379 RINAYAALRARQT
+379 
-392 KKWQSEL
+392 
-399 KFDFTFDNMH
+399 

-873 WDLPWNFQLASDFC
+873 WDLPWKLQLASDFC

-907 ASLARHFL
+907 ASLARCFL

-926 GILTPRNNIYSTINA
+926 GILTPKNNIYSNINA
-941 TSRIESY
+941 ISRVESY
-948 TEMFPRYFML
+948 TDILPRYFML

>member
-1 MYKILFILLMSTF
+1 MKKIFTLLLLLMIT
-14 FSAAFAQNIVL
+14 SAAFAQNIVL

-30 NPITNEGVHEATIKV
+30 DPITNEGVHEATIKV

-67 RDGNSTGYLD
+67 RNGNSTGYLD

-83 FNLKISSSFQDVVL
+83 FNLKISSNFQDVVL

-106 VKKNIHIDSEKKRID
+106 VKKNIHINSEKKRID

-165 KNESLRKLVLQL
+165 KNESLRKLVQQL

-190 GKPIESLLF
+190 GKAIESLLF

-215 LPAYIVSKLKV
+215 LPAYIVSKVKV

-244 QYVMNVH
+244 QYVMDVH
-251 LKREYLGTWMAKIE
+251 LKREYLGTWMAKLG

-300 ERKMIDICNMANSY
+300 ERKMVDICNMANSY

-350 TYTWTN
+350 THTWTN

-379 RINAYAALRARQT
+379 RINAYTALRARQT

-399 KFDFTFDNMH
+399 KFDFTFDNMR

-415 TLAFWKRGE
+415 ALAFWKRGE

-438 VTRLSSDDI
+438 VTRLSSDDM

-502 LNTQDNDHRRIY
+502 LSTQDNDHRRIY

-622 KRGTIQFDAD
+622 KRGNIQFDAD

-717 IYDHQLAFRY
+717 IYAHQLAFRY
-727 GMNQRESGHS
+727 GMNQRKSGHS

-828 PNAILRG
+828 PNVTLRG

-841 RFSGRWNTTFSTI
+841 RFSGRWNTAFSTI

-873 WDLPWNFQLASDFC
+873 WDLPWKLQLASDFC

-969 SKRNTQK
+969 SKNKRE

>member
-14 FSAAFAQNIVL
+14 FSAAFAQNIML

-30 NPITNEGVHEATIKV
+30 NPITNEGVHETTIKV

-244 QYVMNVH
+244 QYVMDVH
-251 LKREYLGTWMAKIE
+251 LKREYLGTWMAKLE
-265 ADVATEKLWGGQG
+265 TDVATEKLWGGQG

-285 RQMLSIDADVNNFNE
+285 RQMLSINADINNFNE
-300 ERKMIDICNMANSY
+300 ERKMLDMLNMADRYS
-314 PTGRHKNKVANIEYF
+314 TGRHKNKVANIEYF

-350 TYTWTN
+350 THTWTN
-356 TETFLTPDNLMAKNK
+356 TETFLMPDNLMAKNK
-371 TFVSDKDT
+371 TFVSDKET
-379 RINAYAALRARQT
+379 HVNAYAALRARQT

-399 KFDFTFDNMH
+399 KFDFTFDNMR

-617 KLTGL
+617 KLIGL
-622 KRGTIQFDAD
+622 KRGNIQFDAD

-717 IYDHQLAFRY
+717 IYAHQLAFRY
-727 GMNQRESGHS
+727 GMNQRKSGHS

-828 PNAILRG
+828 PNAIFRG

-841 RFSGRWNTTFSTI
+841 RFSCRWNTAFSTI

-895 DASVNKA
+895 DVSVNKA

-907 ASLARHFL
+907 ASLARRFL

-926 GILTPRNNIYSTINA
+926 GILTPKNNIYSNINA
-941 TSRIESY
+941 ISRVESY
-948 TEMFPRYFML
+948 TDILPRYFML
-958 SVVYTLDWTQK
+958 SVVYSLDWTQK
-969 SKRNTQK
+969 SKNKRE

>member
-83 FNLKISSSFQDVVL
+83 FNLKISSNFQDVVL

-237 GRDMHDK
+237 GRDMHNK
-244 QYVMNVH
+244 QYVMDVH
-251 LKREYLGTWMAKIE
+251 LKREYLGTWMAKLG

-300 ERKMIDICNMANSY
+300 ERKMLDMLNMADRYS
-314 PTGRHKNKVANIEYF
+314 TGRHKNKVANIEYF

-399 KFDFTFDNMH
+399 KFDFTFDNMR

-438 VTRLSSDDI
+438 VMRLSSDDI

-502 LNTQDNDHRRIY
+502 LSTQDNDHRRIY
-514 NNHTEH
+514 NNYTEH

-571 DALDWTKGSL
+571 DALDWTKASL

-604 KKQTGSVGMRLSH
+604 KKQTGSVGMRLSN

-622 KRGTIQFDAD
+622 KRGNIQFDAD

-682 NYTGKQQL
+682 NYTGKHQL

-717 IYDHQLAFRY
+717 IYAHQLAFRY

-813 AATEKGGLLQQYGVT
+813 AATKKGGLLQQYGVT

-873 WDLPWNFQLASDFC
+873 WDLPWKLQLASDFY

-895 DASVNKA
+895 DASINKA

>member
-14 FSAAFAQNIVL
+14 FSVSSAQNIVL

-30 NPITNEGVHEATIKV
+30 NPITNEGLHEATVKV
-45 LNVANDSVLA
+45 MNAANDSVLA
-55 VTKAKLNMIVEE
+55 STKAKLNMIVEE
-67 RDGNSTGYLD
+67 RNGNSTGYLD

-83 FNLKISSSFQDVVL
+83 FNLKISSAYQDVVL

-121 VGTINLLPAM
+121 VGTINLLPVM

-158 ADAFNVL
+158 ADAFNIL
-165 KNESLRKLVLQL
+165 KNESLRKLVQQL

-190 GKPIESLLF
+190 GKAIESLLF

-244 QYVMNVH
+244 QYVMDVH
-251 LKREYLGTWMAKIE
+251 LKREYLGTWMAKLE

-300 ERKMIDICNMANSY
+300 ERKMVDIGNMVNSY
-314 PTGRHKNKVANIEYF
+314 PTGRHKNKVANIEYY
-329 FEPNSTWRFSSNAS
+329 FEPNNTWRFSSNAS

-350 TYTWTN
+350 THSWTN
-356 TETFLTPDNLMAKNK
+356 TETFLAPDNLMAKNK
-371 TFVSDKDT
+371 TFVSDKNT
-379 RINAYAALRARQT
+379 RVNAYAALRARQT

-399 KFDFTFDNMH
+399 KFDFTFDNMRH
-409 NAQDAL
+409 AQDAL
-415 TLAFWKRGE
+415 TLAFWKRGD

-438 VTRLSSDDI
+438 VTRLSSDDM

-502 LNTQDNDHRRIY
+502 ISTQDNDHRRIY

-538 KYDGVFTPYVA
+538 QYDGVLTPYVA

-581 GILPDGEWQ
+581 SILPDGEWQ
-590 AICFDNENSYYSKE
+590 AFCFDNENSYYSKE

-622 KRGTIQFDAD
+622 KRGNIQFDAD

-682 NYTGKQQL
+682 NYTGKHQL

-717 IYDHQLAFRY
+717 EYAHQLALRY
-727 GMNQRESGHS
+727 GMSQRKTRHDM
-737 TYISIQYTRTHND
+737 YISLQYTRTHNN
-750 IVASSIYNAENG
+750 IVASSIYNTENG
-762 GRIYEMVNTNRTHAA
+762 GRIYEMVNTNRTHEA

-789 NQRFYITLSV
+789 HQRFYITLSV

-806 ADMSQLN
+806 ADMSQLS

-841 RFSGRWNTTFSTI
+841 RFSSRWYTAFSTI

-873 WDLPWNFQLASDFC
+873 WDLPWKLQLASDFC

-895 DASVNKA
+895 DASINKA

-907 ASLARHFL
+907 ASLARRFL

-926 GILTPRNNIYSTINA
+926 GILTPQNNIYSSINA
-941 TSRIESY
+941 ISRVESY
-948 TEMFPRYFML
+948 TDILPRYFML
-958 SVVYTLDWTQK
+958 SVVYSLDWTQK
-969 SKRNTQK
+969 SKRNTK